1 MKNTALLGILAVL
14 VLETG
19 CLMGPKYKRPT
30 VDVGQEYRAP
40 APQQAAQASSL
51 GNEQWWQVYQD
62 PVLTQ
67 LIHTAI
73 AQNYDVRIAAA
84 RVLEAQAQVGITR
97 ASQLPSANVGTDV
110 FSEQNAKV
118 SKLFP
123 AYQVNGGELNLSV
136 IWNLDFWGKYRRQTE
151 AARAQLLATEW
162 GQRAVLSS
170 LVANVATAYF
180 QLRALDSELEIS
192 KRTLASRQ
200 QSLQLTHVLESHG
213 GASGLD
219 VSQGEQ
225 LVYTASE
232 TIPDLERQ
240 IQQEEN
246 VLSVLLGDNP
256 ESIPRG
262 RTLTE
267 QRVPQ
272 NIPAGLPSELL
283 ERRPDVREAE
293 ENIVAANAQIGVTKA
308 SFFPSLSL
316 SGQGGLESN
325 ALHKFISQPSETWSA
340 AFSVSQPVFQGGALR
355 SQLRLARANWQEA
368 VFSYQQTVQNALE
381 QVSNSLVASQKDRE
395 FREQQELLTQAAQ
408 RTDQLS
414 EVLYKNGGASYLQVL
429 TSETNYFSAE
439 LNLVQAQLNE
449 RLALVQLYQALG
461 GGWQQ

>member
-1 MKNTALLGILAVL
+1 MKKTALLGIVAALGLMPGV
-14 VLETG
+14 
-19 CLMGPKYKRPT
+19 LMGPKYKRPP
-30 VDVGQEYRAP
+30 VDVPQQYRPP
-40 APQQAAQASSL
+40 APQPAAQASSL

-73 AQNYDVRIAAA
+73 AQNYDVHIAAA

-97 ASQLPSANVGTDV
+97 SNQLPSASLGADA

-118 SKLFP
+118 TNLFP
-123 AYQVNGGELNLSV
+123 AYEVNGGELNLSV

-200 QSLQLTHVLESHG
+200 QSLQLTQTLESHG

-219 VSQGEQ
+219 VGQAQQ

-240 IQQEEN
+240 IQQQEN
-246 VLSVLLGDNP
+246 VLSVLLGENP
-256 ESIPRG
+256 QSIPRG
-262 RTLTE
+262 RALTE
-267 QRVPQ
+267 QPVPQ
-272 NIPAGLPSELL
+272 NVPAGLPSELV
-283 ERRPDVREAE
+283 ERRPDVRQVE
-293 ENIVAANAQIGVTKA
+293 ENMVAANAQIGVAKA

-316 SGQGGLESN
+316 TGLGGLESN
-325 ALHKFISQPSETWSA
+325 VLHNFITQPSETWYG
-340 AFSVSQPVFQGGALR
+340 AFNVSQPVFQCGAL
-355 SQLRLARANWQEA
+355 
-368 VFSYQQTVQNALE
+368 
-381 QVSNSLVASQKDRE
+381 
-395 FREQQELLTQAAQ
+395 
-408 RTDQLS
+408 
-414 EVLYKNGGASYLQVL
+414 
-429 TSETNYFSAE
+429 
-439 LNLVQAQLNE
+439 
-449 RLALVQLYQALG
+449 
-461 GGWQQ
+461 

>member
-1 MKNTALLGILAVL
+1 MKTTALLGIVVVL
-14 VLETG
+14 ILEAG
-19 CLMGPKYKRPT
+19 CLMGPKYKRPG
-30 VDVGQEYRAP
+30 VDVPQEYRAP
-40 APQQAAQASSL
+40 APQEASQASSL
-51 GNEQWWQVYQD
+51 GNEQWWKVYQD
-62 PVLTQ
+62 PALTQ

-97 ASQLPSANVGTDV
+97 ANQLPSASVGADV
-110 FSEQNAKV
+110 FSQQNAKV
-118 SKLFP
+118 TNLFP

-162 GQRAVLSS
+162 GQRAVISS

-200 QSLQLTHVLESHG
+200 ESLKLTLFLENHG
-213 GASGLD
+213 SASGLD
-219 VSQGEQ
+219 VSQAEQ

-240 IQQEEN
+240 IQQQEN
-246 VLSVLLGDNP
+246 VLSVLLGENP
-256 ESIPRG
+256 QSIPRG
-262 RTLTE
+262 RALTD
-267 QRVPQ
+267 QPVPQ
-272 NIPAGLPSELL
+272 NVPAGLPSELL
-283 ERRPDVREAE
+283 ERRPDVRQAE
-293 ENIVAANAQIGVTKA
+293 ENVVAANAQIGVAKA
-308 SFFPSLSL
+308 AFFPNLSL
-316 SGQGGLESN
+316 TGLGGLESN
-325 ALHKFISQPSETWSA
+325 ALHQFITTPSETWYG
-340 AFSVSQPVFQGGALR
+340 AFNVSQPVFQGGALR
-355 SQLRLARANWQEA
+355 SQLRFARANWQET
-368 VFSYQQTVQNALE
+368 VLSYQQTVQNALE
-381 QVSNSLVASQKDRE
+381 QVSNSVVASQKDRE

-408 RTDQLS
+408 QTDQLS

-449 RLALVQLYQALG
+449 RLALVQLYQSLG